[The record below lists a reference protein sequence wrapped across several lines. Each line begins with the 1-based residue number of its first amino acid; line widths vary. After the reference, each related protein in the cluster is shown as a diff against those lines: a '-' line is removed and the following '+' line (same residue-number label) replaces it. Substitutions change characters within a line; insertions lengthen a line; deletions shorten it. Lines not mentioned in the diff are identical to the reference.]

1 MFFNGYMFFKYLG
14 FSTQK
19 NILWYYSMIAVLQM
33 TKEKFKFLWG
43 YFWIPYFLLLLMFLP
58 VCSYIAENM
67 SCVCSALVQQLFDF
81 WSLRVLAW
89 YYSV

>member
-1 MFFNGYMFFKYLG
+1 M
-14 FSTQK
+14 
-19 NILWYYSMIAVLQM
+19 
-33 TKEKFKFLWG
+33 
-43 YFWIPYFLLLLMFLP
+43 PYFLLLLMFLP

-67 SCVCSALVQQLFDF
+67 SCVCSALVQQLLDF